1 MLLCEGCGAE
11 FVHAGLSIRGSR
23 AAQRYTACLSSAGNC
38 HSLASAEACCTTT
51 AHSPASAK
59 AITSSHHHIITSSD
73 YHIITSSHHYVI
85 TSSHHHIITS
95 SHHYVM
101 CTCSSQL
108 CYARNACC
116 ACYVCYMRHDSCVPA
131 VVQARPVMR
140 RAVASAVASRRSA
153 LGRGI
158 AIGAAAVAGG
168 TTSGAAAAAGPRRRR
183 GRGAG
188 AGTTAHL
195 QAQGEAGGW
204 CHTTGV
210 LRVGLGCT
218 VGYRVAGMRRG
229 RNRKEQA

>member
-1 MLLCEGCGAE
+1 M
-11 FVHAGLSIRGSR
+11 
-23 AAQRYTACLSSAGNC
+23 Q
-38 HSLASAEACCTTT
+38 ASAYGAREQLNATPLVFLQLAT
-51 AHSPASAK
+51 ATRWPRQRRVAQPLLIRLPRLK
-59 AITSSHHHIITSSD
+59 PSHHHIITSSD